1 MVLDMLGAVSP
12 DIRAPI
18 VLFTYY
24 NPIMARGLDRYCA
37 DIRAAGA
44 SALLVPDIP
53 LEETDAIRASLNA
66 EGLELVLLTT
76 PTTSVPPPIIPAP
89 PRCRAQLP
97 DVARAFGPCDVA
109 AHAFV

>member
-1 MVLDMLGAVSP
+1 MVLDMLSGVSG
-12 DIRAPI
+12 DIAAPI

-24 NPIMARGLDRYCA
+24 NPIMARGLERYCA

-53 LEETDAIRASLNA
+53 LEETDAIRAALAA

-76 PTTSVPPPIIPAP
+76 PTTRAP
-89 PRCRAQLP
+89 RPLPRPFKRIWIDRA
-97 DVARAFGPCDVA
+97 VS
-109 AHAFV
+109 